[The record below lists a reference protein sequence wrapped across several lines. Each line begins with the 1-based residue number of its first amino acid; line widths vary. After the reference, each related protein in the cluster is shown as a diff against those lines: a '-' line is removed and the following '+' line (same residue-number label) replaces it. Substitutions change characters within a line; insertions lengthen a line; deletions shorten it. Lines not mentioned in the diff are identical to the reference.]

1 MQTATLDIEN
11 SLWNKGYKVICGVD
25 EVGRGCFAGPVVVGA
40 VVFPPNCTLI
50 SGVADSKL
58 LSAKKRE
65 ELNKKIKEL
74 ALCWAIAEVEV
85 EIINEVGIGKA
96 TQLAFLKAVQ
106 LLSIPADFVI
116 IDAFQIQNYDL
127 KKQMAVKG
135 GDRLSASIA
144 AASII
149 AKVYRDD
156 LMTKLDS
163 NYPGYGFAS
172 HKGYG
177 TKFHQDAIKQKG
189 LSEIHRTSFDLSKFL
204 IT

>member
-1 MQTATLDIEN
+1 MQTATFDIEK
-11 SLWNKGYKVICGVD
+11 SLWDRGFQVVCGVD

-40 VVFPPNCTLI
+40 VVFPPNCSLI
-50 SGVADSKL
+50 SGIADSKL

-74 ALCWAIAEVEV
+74 ALCWAIAEIEV
-85 EIINEVGIGKA
+85 SVINEVGIGKA
-96 TQLAFLKAVQ
+96 TQLAFKKAVES
-106 LLSIPADFVI
+106 LSIPADFVI
-116 IDAFQIQNYDL
+116 IDAFYIQNYDL

-135 GDRLSASIA
+135 GDKLSASIA

-149 AKVYRDD
+149 AKVYRDE
-156 LMTKLDS
+156 LMYKLDS

-177 TKFHQDAIKQKG
+177 TKFHQDALREKG
-189 LSEIHRTSFDLSKFL
+189 LSEIHRRSFDLSKFL
-204 IT
+204 TP